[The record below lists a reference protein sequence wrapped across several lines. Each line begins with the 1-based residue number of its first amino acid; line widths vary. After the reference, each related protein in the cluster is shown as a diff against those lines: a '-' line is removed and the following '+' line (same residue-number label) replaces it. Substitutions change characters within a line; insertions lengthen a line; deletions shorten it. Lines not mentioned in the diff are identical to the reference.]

1 MKSMK
6 CDVMKRNEM
15 KWTSLPLDYTLSAF
29 RTPLMAI
36 NCGLYILFL
45 FFFEIIISFYLSL
58 LFSASPTNVNTNA
71 LNISDV
77 TARGLHFLSLS
88 LSLWNNCV
96 FMCNCKYYFVSC
108 CFDFCFPSRFVDA
121 VLEKINA
128 VHCSY
133 VSGCVL
139 FIIIFSVVLNQIFLI
154 GLEICVSAWD
164 CLFLLVEI
172 PCRVRHF
179 ALRANLGFI
188 SIAV

>member
-1 MKSMK
+1 MLGRLNALFNSSYYLYKSFVNSDFMRCNQSAPLPFHYFNCSGKMKSMK

-88 LSLWNNCV
+88 LSLSMKQLC
-96 FMCNCKYYFVSC
+96 
-108 CFDFCFPSRFVDA
+108 
-121 VLEKINA
+121 I
-128 VHCSY
+128 Y
-133 VSGCVL
+133 V
-139 FIIIFSVVLNQIFLI
+139 
-154 GLEICVSAWD
+154 
-164 CLFLLVEI
+164 
-172 PCRVRHF
+172 
-179 ALRANLGFI
+179 
-188 SIAV
+188 

>member
-1 MKSMK
+1 MCNQSARVPFHYFNCSGKMKSMK

-88 LSLWNNCV
+88 LSLYETIVYLCV
-96 FMCNCKYYFVSC
+96 IVNIILCHVALIFV
-108 CFDFCFPSRFVDA
+108 
-121 VLEKINA
+121 
-128 VHCSY
+128 
-133 VSGCVL
+133 
-139 FIIIFSVVLNQIFLI
+139 
-154 GLEICVSAWD
+154 
-164 CLFLLVEI
+164 FLLVSLM
-172 PCRVRHF
+172 PF
-179 ALRANLGFI
+179 WKK
-188 SIAV
+188 